1 MIERSIT
8 TIFWQIDEPSYRQ
21 DPALSQSSISAFE
34 RNGFECLSTL
44 FEPFT
49 TPSLG
54 FGSAVDCYIT
64 DGEKAFSDKY
74 FISDMPKV
82 PSTAEPIVKDIYAQ
96 FCNSYTNIN
105 DIPDTELMPILSQ
118 YGYKG
123 NTNWGVKAK
132 CDAIRKDGAAYYQT
146 MFMAKGK
153 IIMSQE
159 NYTKVF
165 ACVRALKD
173 SPQTKMYFCPDDPY
187 GDIERVYQQKFKTEL
202 SGVMYRGMA
211 DLLIVDH
218 KNKVVIPC
226 DLKTSHNREYN
237 FPKSFI
243 EFRYD
248 IQARLYWRIIR
259 KLMDQDDYFKDFKL
273 LEFRFIVVNNI
284 DNPIP
289 LVWSF
294 RQSMALGEIT
304 VGNRVLRDPETIG
317 KELRHYLDDG
327 CIVPDDISM
336 DKPNSIEHWFEVKR

>member
-1 MIERSIT
+1 MIERSIK

-21 DPALSQSSISAFE
+21 DPALSQSSISQFE
-34 RNGFECLSTL
+34 RSGFECLSTL

-64 DGEKAFSDKY
+64 DGEKAFADKY
-74 FISDMPKV
+74 FISDIPKV
-82 PSTAEPIVKDIYAQ
+82 PATAEPIVKDIYAQ

-153 IIMSQE
+153 TIMSQE
-159 NYTKVF
+159 MYTKVF

-187 GDIERVYQQKFKTEL
+187 GDVERVYQQKFKTEL
-202 SGVMYRGMA
+202 DGVMYKGMA

-237 FPKSFI
+237 FPRSFL

-248 IQARLYWRIIR
+248 IQARLYWKLIR
-259 KLMDQDDYFKDFKL
+259 QLMDKDEYFKDFT
-273 LEFRFIVVNNI
+273 LEPFRFIVVNNF
-284 DNPIP
+284 DKPLP
-289 LVWSF
+289 LVWIF
-294 RQSMALGEIT
+294 RQTMAEGTIELG
-304 VGNRVLRDPETIG
+304 GRKLRNPVVIG
-317 KELRHYLDDG
+317 KELYYYLENNSEY
-327 CIVPDDISM
+327 PLNISLNQ
-336 DKPNSIEHWFEVKR
+336 PNSIDNWFEDRK